1 MNKKK
6 IDSKVVE
13 EILDKHTKH
22 ISWFTLLWDDIRPG
36 KSKYRVVKIEDLT
49 KVLVVVKNLK
59 EALVN
64 NNVIRLDK
72 EEAEVFKNMLE
83 ESCVECSGQ
92 GGSSDDR
99 CSICEGGRILNKL
112 KEELDD

>member
-36 KSKYRVVKIEDLT
+36 KSKY
-49 KVLVVVKNLK
+49 
-59 EALVN
+59 
-64 NNVIRLDK
+64 
-72 EEAEVFKNMLE
+72 
-83 ESCVECSGQ
+83 
-92 GGSSDDR
+92 
-99 CSICEGGRILNKL
+99 
-112 KEELDD
+112 